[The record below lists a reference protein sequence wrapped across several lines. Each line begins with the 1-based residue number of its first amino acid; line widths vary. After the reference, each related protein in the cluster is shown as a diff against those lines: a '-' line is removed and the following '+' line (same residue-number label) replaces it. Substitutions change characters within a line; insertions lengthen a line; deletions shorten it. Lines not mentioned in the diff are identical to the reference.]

1 MLLPNLLQNKI
12 EKIYLKKYNTT
23 QQFHRYI
30 ACHQH
35 IKKTTIRMQRNN
47 RQKTLILPP
56 KKGKGKKNN

>member
-12 EKIYLKKYNTT
+12 EKISLKKYNTT

-35 IKKTTIRMQRNN
+35 IKKNHYKNERNN